1 MDSFDLL
8 PLANLQFQ
16 GQVLERILYYMLVT
30 LDVFQVLESYW
41 YQQVIVFK
49 FQFMFHLVFD
59 VLVKLIN

>member
-16 GQVLERILYYMLVT
+16 GQVFKRILYYMLVT
-30 LDVFQVLESYW
+30 FDVFQVLESYW
-41 YQQVIVFK
+41 YQQVIILT
-49 FQFMFHLVFD
+49 FQFMFRLIID